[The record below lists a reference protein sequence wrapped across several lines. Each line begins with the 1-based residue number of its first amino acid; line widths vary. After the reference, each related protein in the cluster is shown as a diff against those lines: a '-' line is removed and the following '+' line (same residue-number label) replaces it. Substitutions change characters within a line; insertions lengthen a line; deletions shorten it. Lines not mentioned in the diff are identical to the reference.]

1 MRSRSSAGRV
11 ILRAQ
16 FVFGVFG
23 MCGALT
29 LAGAAGCSGRST
41 KPTPVSSDGAGGG
54 DSSGGSDSTSAQE
67 SPMKEIQKLVAQE
80 FNVSA
85 DDVKVSLL
93 DQPKT
98 PGITAFTSIIDPK
111 KLGREGIR
119 NGVFDGKQLLGEG
132 AAISAVARAWG
143 YGATR
148 TASAVDVAR
157 TFSALHSAR
166 AGVSAILDARMLQV
180 FKSTQQPNWAGAAF
194 LPTEETVDGLPAVKY
209 CIRSG
214 SRAAPPF
221 AVVTAVFKDGGVDL
235 RVQEIP
241 KD

>member
-1 MRSRSSAGRV
+1 MRSRSSAGLV
-11 ILRAQ
+11 LLRAG
-16 FVFGVFG
+16 FVFGV
-23 MCGALT
+23 CGALSA
-29 LAGAAGCSGRST
+29 AGACSGRST
-41 KPTPVSSDGAGGG
+41 KPTPISSDGAAAGGE
-54 DSSGGSDSTSAQE
+54 SSGGPNAEPAQQE

-98 PGITAFTSIIDPK
+98 PGVTAFTSTIDPK

-157 TFSALHSAR
+157 VFSALHSAR
-166 AGVSAILDARMLQV
+166 AGVSAIVDARQLQV
-180 FKSTQQPNWAGAAF
+180 FKQTQQPNWAAAAM

-214 SRAAPPF
+214 SRSAPPF
-221 AVVTAVFKDGGVDL
+221 AVVTAVFKDGGVEL
-235 RVQEIP
+235 RVQEVP